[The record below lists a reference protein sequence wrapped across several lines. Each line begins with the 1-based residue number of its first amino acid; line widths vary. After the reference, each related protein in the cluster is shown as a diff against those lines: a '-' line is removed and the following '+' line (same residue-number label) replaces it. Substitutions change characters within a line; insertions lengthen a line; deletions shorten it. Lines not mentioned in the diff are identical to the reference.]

1 MMKKKNHNLKNE
13 NALTK
18 GRKEWLDMI
27 LLVNNSELF
36 GNYRSFHSGE
46 LMARARKGGLYK
58 WILNKKI
65 TEWEVELR
73 RERSMFGKLLTR
85 FHGKEFG
92 DRGLI
97 IKGSGHDREIIILK
111 ILPEFVEQTLAFVHS
126 GLSYK

>member
-1 MMKKKNHNLKNE
+1 MMKKKNHTLKNE

-18 GRKEWLDMI
+18 SQKEWLDMI
-27 LLVNNSELF
+27 LLVNNCELF

-46 LMARARKGGLYK
+46 LMARARKGGLFK
-58 WILNKKI
+58 WILNKEI
-65 TEWEVELR
+65 PEREDVIR
-73 RERSMFGKLLTR
+73 RERSTFGKLLTR
-85 FHGKEFG
+85 FVGTEFG

-111 ILPEFVEQTLAFVHS
+111 MLPEFVEQTLDFVHS